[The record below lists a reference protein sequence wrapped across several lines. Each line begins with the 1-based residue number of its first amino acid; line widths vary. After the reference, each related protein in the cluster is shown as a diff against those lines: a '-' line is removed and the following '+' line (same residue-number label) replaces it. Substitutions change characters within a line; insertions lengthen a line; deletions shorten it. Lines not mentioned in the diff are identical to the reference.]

1 MMETNEFEKFLTDNY
16 NSEVVEESPKRKYY
30 KSLID

>member
-16 NSEVVEESPKRKYY
+16 NSEVVEESPKI
-30 KSLID
+30 SVIVD

>member
-1 MMETNEFEKFLTDNY
+1 METNEFEKFLTDNY

-30 KSLID
+30 SRLT

>member
-16 NSEVVEESPKRKYY
+16 NSEVVEESSKR
-30 KSLID
+30 SVIVD

>member
-16 NSEVVEESPKRKYY
+16 NSEVVEESSKRKYY
-30 KSLID
+30 SRLT

>member
-16 NSEVVEESPKRKYY
+16 NSEVVEESPKR
-30 KSLID
+30 SVIVD

>member
-16 NSEVVEESPKRKYY
+16 NSEVVEESSKRN
-30 KSLID
+30 IIVD